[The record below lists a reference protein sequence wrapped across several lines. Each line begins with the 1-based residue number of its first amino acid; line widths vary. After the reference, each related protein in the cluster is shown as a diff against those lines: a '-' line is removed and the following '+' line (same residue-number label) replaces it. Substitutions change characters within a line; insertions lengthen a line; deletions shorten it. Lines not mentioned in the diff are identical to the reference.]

1 MRSLM
6 LVLTLVL
13 IPQMVVQAEDHAEV
27 AVTVAVAERH
37 LVNGR
42 GEPLDLRTLAEAD
55 GRLLWKFLD
64 DRQASWQGVIV
75 GRLSDRLLAVGKSTG
90 QVSVVASG
98 PFGRRRIPVFVDETG
113 GFQIVWPGNPR
124 PFRLD
129 FTLPGTVGASAVIP
143 YQRNLPNWAVWLG
156 TIPLVA
162 VDAEAKR
169 SLQIHPVPAQDEVEV
184 FQGAVLVERSDGPLS
199 SPLRIAIKNGMAEP
213 LDLAP
218 GSYRI
223 YSEVPGWSL
232 TASTLLVM
240 PGVSRQHQ
248 PLVLIRTSTVILR
261 QDDGQV
267 VPCELTE
274 RPKAISLG
282 AGYELSLAARDD
294 GELWEAAGIPVEFSR
309 AGAESII
316 GLRLQ
321 TEVVAGDRLHVLS
334 PTRRT
339 LEVLEI
345 RRPVAAPVT
354 MRAATAEEKS
364 TAATEDAIADGSP
377 NLQHGGGDYEGMLWV
392 DGLNG
397 RFTVPTTGLPP
408 GIWYLHALYASG
420 ESRPCQVEVD
430 GVPQAQGFAAVTSG
444 FTMADA
450 RPDVSGPLWLEPGAR
465 VQVVAR
471 GYAPHFQGFLWS
483 RVAHL
488 NFTPGDLNKGSP
500 RSDF

>member
-1 MRSLM
+1 MHSLM

-13 IPQMVVQAEDHAEV
+13 IPQMVVRAEDRAE
-27 AVTVAVAERH
+27 VAVAERH
-37 LVNGR
+37 LVNAR

-55 GRLLWKFLD
+55 SRLLWTFLD
-64 DRQASWQGVIV
+64 DRQASWTGVIV
-75 GRLSDRLLAVGKSTG
+75 GRLSDRLLVVGKSAG
-90 QVSVVASG
+90 QVRVIASG
-98 PFGRRRIPVFVDETG
+98 PFGRQRIPIFVDETG

-129 FTLPGTVGASAVIP
+129 FTLPGTVGTSAMIP
-143 YQRNLPNWAVWLG
+143 YQGNLPNWAVWLG
-156 TIPLVA
+156 TVPLVT

-169 SLQIHPVPAQDEVEV
+169 SLQIHLVPAQDEVEV
-184 FQGAVLVERSDGPLS
+184 IQGAVLVERSDDPVS
-199 SPLRIAIKNGMAEP
+199 SPSRIAINNGMAEP

-223 YSEVPGWSL
+223 HSDVPGWSL

-267 VPCELTE
+267 VACELSE

-282 AGYELSLAARDD
+282 AGYELSLVAREG
-294 GELWEAAGIPVEFSR
+294 GELWEAAGIPVEFYR
-309 AGAESII
+309 AGAKPIS

-321 TEVVAGDRLHVLS
+321 TAVVAGDRLHVLS

-354 MRAATAEEKS
+354 MRAATAEEKN
-364 TAATEDAIADGSP
+364 TAATEDAIVDGSP
-377 NLQHGGGDYEGMLWV
+377 NLRHGGGDFEGMLWV

-420 ESRPCQVEVD
+420 ESRLCQVEVD

-444 FTMADA
+444 FTMADTRA
-450 RPDVSGPLWLEPGAR
+450 DVVGPLWLEPGAC
-465 VQVVAR
+465 VQVAAR
-471 GYAPHFQGFLWS
+471 GYMPHFHGFLWS

-488 NFTPGDLNKGSP
+488 KLPFRDFTEGPP
-500 RSDF
+500 RSNF